1 MKDSPKDAHI
11 HAESKLAREIEKLAT
26 SIERIEKF
34 QPFAALRNKKQFFFY
49 SFLHGLMIGFGSVL
63 GASLLVAF
71 FIFLL
76 KQIEFTPI
84 VGDFVKS
91 ILANING

>member
-1 MKDSPKDAHI
+1 MKDSHI
-11 HAESKLAREIEKLAT
+11 HAEEKLAKEIGKLAT
-26 SIERIEKF
+26 SIERIEKL

-76 KQIEFTPI
+76 KQIEFAPWI
-84 VGDFVKS
+84 GDFVQQ
-91 ILANING
+91 ILEYMEAK